1 MGKAVIILAVGMSM
15 IITMLIYSLN
25 QNSNRGLQTAVES
38 YSQTKA
44 RLLANSGIEI
54 YLEKLRRN
62 KSLKGNFL
70 NNSLMDGSFNI
81 YIYGSDTISIKSV
94 SNFNGVSHTSIA
106 TASRD
111 PIALP
116 PINSSVYVSSNNTK
130 LNLNG
135 NMTISGYDHDIN
147 GNFIDSSGVPGFG
160 VDNLTD
166 SAYVADSLSKKV
178 SGGISGTG
186 GSPSVSVV
194 NDTTDWLALTEN
206 YIFAA
211 DTNLPSGTYSTGTV
225 LGTQSNPMIT
235 YASGDVNFSGSAYGY
250 GILIVNGNI
259 NLSGN
264 FTFHGI
270 VIAYGE
276 STINTKTTGDSGIFG
291 SAIFVGDNVNM
302 QSTGNAQ
309 LLYSKAAIDNAK
321 VNLKSSRFNILSW
334 WE

>member
-1 MGKAVIILAVGMSM
+1 MGKAIIILAVGMSV
-15 IITMLIYSLN
+15 IISMLIFSLN
-25 QNSNRGLQTAVES
+25 KNSDTGLQTAVES

-44 RLLANSGIEI
+44 RLISNSGIEI
-54 YLEKLRRN
+54 YLEKLRRD
-62 KSLKGNFL
+62 KSLTGNFL
-70 NNSLMDGSFNI
+70 NNSLMDGSFDL
-81 YIYGSDTISIKSV
+81 YIYGSDTISVKSV
-94 SNFNGVSHTSIA
+94 AHFNGVDHISLA
-106 TASRD
+106 RASRTA
-111 PIALP
+111 ITLP
-116 PINSSVYVSSNNTK
+116 PINSSVYVSSNNTS

-135 NMTISGYDHDIN
+135 NMLISGYDHDIN

-160 VDNLTD
+160 VDNASD
-166 SAYVADSLSKKV
+166 SAFVADSLSNKV
-178 SGGISGTG
+178 SGGIKGEG

-211 DTNLPSGTYSTGTV
+211 DTTLPSGTYSTGTV

-235 YASGDVNFSGSAYGY
+235 YASGNVNFSGSAYGY

-270 VIAYGE
+270 VIAYGQ

-291 SAIFVGDNVNM
+291 ATIFVGENVNM

-309 LLYSKAAIDNAK
+309 LLYSQAAIDNAK
-321 VNLKSSRFNILSW
+321 TNLKSSRFNILSW

>member
-1 MGKAVIILAVGMSM
+1 MGKAVIILAVGMSV
-15 IITMLIYSLN
+15 IITILIFSLN

-44 RLLANSGIEI
+44 RLVSNSGIEV
-54 YLEKLRRN
+54 YLEKLRRD
-62 KSLKGNFL
+62 KSLSGNFL
-70 NNSLMDGSFNI
+70 NNSLMDGSYNI

-94 SNFNGVSHTSIA
+94 SYFNGVSHTSIA
-106 TASRD
+106 RATRD
-111 PIALP
+111 PISLP
-116 PINSSVYVSSNNTK
+116 PINSSVYVSSNNTN

-135 NMTISGYDHDIN
+135 NMTISGYNHDIN

-166 SAYVADSLSKKV
+166 STYVADSLSKKV
-178 SGGISGTG
+178 SGGIQGEG

-291 SAIFVGDNVNM
+291 AAIFVGDNVNM

-321 VNLKSSRFNILSW
+321 TNLKSSRFNILSW